1 MVTGTPC
8 TWTPLM
14 LMVCTACVAGVSCG
28 VFSASMPPAGAIL
41 ASVLSFLPPAA
52 VLLLAATAGA
62 GCDTVVVTTGLVG
75 VVAVVTAS
83 WSWMDCHSPDAV
95 LKRI

>member
-1 MVTGTPC
+1 
-8 TWTPLM
+8 M
-14 LMVCTACVAGVSCG
+14 LMVCTACVADVSCG
-28 VFSASMPPAGAIL
+28 VFRASMPPAGAIL

-52 VLLLAATAGA
+52 VLLLVATTGA
-62 GCDTVVVTTGLVG
+62 GCDVVVVTTGLVG